1 MFSSPARHALLFLFG
16 AALQGALA
24 WAPPAAAHLASLGS
38 VGGSRRTQ
46 SSLTLAGS
54 GRRTPLRAPS
64 SLTLAASVDAA
75 GLRPV
80 LLCPAQ
86 FGTLH
91 AISGAFFFLLSA
103 TAHSPSEAGGSFA
116 EGDVLMIPVQGQHRT
131 TQFSRPTFAR
141 GGSHSIRSHPLPRS
155 PQNLQQSSKSSSVSV

>member
-1 MFSSPARHALLFLFG
+1 MFSAPARHALLFIFG
-16 AALQGALA
+16 AVLQGTLA

-38 VGGSRRTQ
+38 VGGSRRI
-46 SSLTLAGS
+46 SPSLTLAGS

-64 SLTLAASVDAA
+64 SLTLAAIGDLA

-91 AISGAFFFLLSA
+91 ASSGAVCFCLSA

-131 TQFSRPTFAR
+131 TQSSRLTFAR